1 MEYEDTMT
9 TTIEDIKKLIDSDR
23 IKESEKYQNVDCIK
37 FQAIVENMRTRWAYL
52 DFKSGHE
59 AATSRLLPIIEK
71 ALEMFQDTEESLINI
86 NENMA
91 HYYANQCCPNIDEV
105 NEVLIAMRK
114 AREFQA
120 FLAELAAGGSND

>member
-1 MEYEDTMT
+1 MN
-9 TTIEDIKKLIDSDR
+9 TTIDDIKKFIESK
-23 IKESEKYQNVDCIK
+23 IKSSALVYATNLCMNNRSMGFD
-37 FQAIVENMRTRWAYL
+37 
-52 DFKSGHE
+52 KSSAVLGYKAGHE

-114 AREFQA
+114 AQAFQA